1 MAREEQHCMRLDI
14 STSLAFGAN
23 VTDVHLVWVSPF
35 NPPFKGTLSSFM
47 GVNMNTKKIANKI
60 LVFILTF
67 RTRSVNIFVDFTQ
80 ASQVLDHL

>member
-1 MAREEQHCMRLDI
+1 MAREEQHCMRLDT
-14 STSLAFGAN
+14 STSLPLGAN
-23 VTDVHLVWVSPF
+23 VTNVHLVWFSPF
-35 NPPFKGTLSSFM
+35 NLPFKGTMSSFM

-67 RTRSVNIFVDFTQ
+67 RARSVNIFVGFIQ